1 MATNLVFLAKNG
13 VQKAFPLPSNVTVIG
28 RRRNCDLRIPLDSV
42 SRRHCQLSVEN
53 GNLKVRD
60 LGSRNGTFLNGK
72 RIEEDVA
79 YAGDFIQIGPVLFG
93 LQIDGKPEKIVMPR
107 PAAKPKAA
115 RPSKAKPSPSAPAS
129 EQQDGFEDLEGS
141 GSFADLDL
149 VDGSLEDL
157 DKP

>member
-13 VQKAFPLPSNVTVIG
+13 AQKVFPLPSNVTVIG

-53 GNLKVRD
+53 GSLKVRD

-72 RIEEDVA
+72 RIEEVIA
-79 YAGDFIQIGPVLFG
+79 HAGDFIQIGPVVFG
-93 LQIDGKPEKIVMPR
+93 LQIDGKPEKIVI
-107 PAAKPKAA
+107 PKSASKSSG
-115 RPSKAKPSPSAPAS
+115 PSKSKSAPSAPAS
-129 EQQDGFEDLEGS
+129 KAQDEFADLDGS

-149 VDGSLEDL
+149 GDGSLEDL

>member
-1 MATNLVFLAKNG
+1 MSTNLVFLATNG
-13 VQKAFPLPSNVTVIG
+13 FQKVFPLPSNVTVIG

-42 SRRHCQLSVEN
+42 SRRHCQLSMEN
-53 GNLKVRD
+53 GSLKVRD

-79 YAGDFIQIGPVLFG
+79 HAGDFIQVGPVTFG
-93 LQIDGKPEKIVMPR
+93 LQIDGKPEKIVMP
-107 PAAKPKAA
+107 KPKAA
-115 RPSKAKPSPSAPAS
+115 KPSKAKPAS
-129 EQQDGFEDLEGS
+129 STPKGQDEFVDLEGS
-141 GSFADLDL
+141 GSFADLDG

>member
-13 VQKAFPLPSNVTVIG
+13 AQKAFPLPSNVTVIG

-53 GNLKVRD
+53 GSLKVRD

-72 RIEEDVA
+72 RIKEEVA
-79 YAGDFIQIGPVLFG
+79 HAGDFIKIGPVLFA
-93 LQIDGKPEKIVMPR
+93 LQIDGKPPKITTPS
-107 PAAKPKAA
+107 ATKAPK
-115 RPSKAKPSPSAPAS
+115 PSKAKETAPVPQPDDLA
-129 EQQDGFEDLEGS
+129 DLEGS
-141 GSFADLDL
+141 GSFAGLDL
-149 VDGSLEDL
+149 ADGSLEDL